1 MVKAVNRVTTG
12 SSATFT
18 SLCELEVCGL
28 SSKLTDT
35 ADCLTMSQCLIKC
48 HACIPSINHSLTQS
62 IQVLIMS
69 EKCKRSA
76 LDLETKVAII
86 NDSEQAKNSPLSV
99 PHETLLSKRSTQ
111 LGEIHTW
118 PIWI

>member
-1 MVKAVNRVTTG
+1 
-12 SSATFT
+12 
-18 SLCELEVCGL
+18 
-28 SSKLTDT
+28 
-35 ADCLTMSQCLIKC
+35 
-48 HACIPSINHSLTQS
+48 
-62 IQVLIMS
+62 MS